1 MCIRDRLVPF
11 VDSKGNFGKA
21 YSRDMSCAA
30 ARYTEAKLEGVCEE
44 LFRDIDKETV
54 DFVPNYDSTT
64 TEPTPVS
71 YTHLDVYKRQL
82 LCKVRLCERGRFR
95 LHPRGRGV
103 VPDAAEVLRGTIWN
117 GLRLA
122 PAVFSGRII
131 FKRAMPELP
140 RTLRHCIFTG
150 GGVKVDGICS
160 AAFCES
166 AALRQTFRLNCKV
179 TGFARGS
186 PFEER
191 LPPLRGSLSP

>member
-1 MCIRDRLVPF
+1 M
-11 VDSKGNFGKA
+11 
-21 YSRDMSCAA
+21 
-30 ARYTEAKLEGVCEE
+30 
-44 LFRDIDKETV
+44 
-54 DFVPNYDSTT
+54 
-64 TEPTPVS
+64 
-71 YTHLDVYKRQL
+71 
-82 LCKVRLCERGRFR
+82 
-95 LHPRGRGV
+95 

-131 FKRAMPELP
+131 FKRAMPERP
-140 RTLRHCIFTG
+140 RKLRHCIFTG

-191 LPPLRGSLSP
+191 LPPFRGKMSPQVTERARRLIGNNAKQKNPGSFSFRESFGGDDQI

>member
-1 MCIRDRLVPF
+1 M
-11 VDSKGNFGKA
+11 
-21 YSRDMSCAA
+21 
-30 ARYTEAKLEGVCEE
+30 
-44 LFRDIDKETV
+44 
-54 DFVPNYDSTT
+54 
-64 TEPTPVS
+64 
-71 YTHLDVYKRQL
+71 
-82 LCKVRLCERGRFR
+82 
-95 LHPRGRGV
+95 

-131 FKRAMPELP
+131 LKRAMPERL
-140 RTLRHCIFTG
+140 RKLRHCIFTG
-150 GGVKVDGICS
+150 GGVKVCNSDGICS

-191 LPPLRGSLSP
+191 LPRSGESVTVGDGEGEEADREQRKKKKIPEAEASGNLLEVTTRFELVDEGFADPCLTTWPRHHI

>member
-1 MCIRDRLVPF
+1 MHYYAKFGF
-11 VDSKGNFGKA
+11 VN
-21 YSRDMSCAA
+21 
-30 ARYTEAKLEGVCEE
+30 EGVSG
-44 LFRDIDKETV
+44 
-54 DFVPNYDSTT
+54 ST
-64 TEPTPVS
+64 
-71 YTHLDVYKRQL
+71 H
-82 LCKVRLCERGRFR
+82 G
-95 LHPRGRGV
+95 GV
-103 VPDAAEVLRGTIWN
+103 VWYQMRLSLRGTIWN

-131 FKRAMPELP
+131 FKRAMPERP
-140 RTLRHCIFTG
+140 RKLRHCIFTG

-191 LPPLRGSLSP
+191 LPRSGGRCHRR

>member
-1 MCIRDRLVPF
+1 MHYYAKFGF
-11 VDSKGNFGKA
+11 VN
-21 YSRDMSCAA
+21 
-30 ARYTEAKLEGVCEE
+30 EGVSG
-44 LFRDIDKETV
+44 
-54 DFVPNYDSTT
+54 ST
-64 TEPTPVS
+64 
-71 YTHLDVYKRQL
+71 H
-82 LCKVRLCERGRFR
+82 G
-95 LHPRGRGV
+95 GRGV

-131 FKRAMPELP
+131 FKRAMPERP
-140 RTLRHCIFTG
+140 RKLRHCIFTG

-191 LPPLRGSLSP
+191 LPRSGGKMSPQGDKRGSLSP

>member
-1 MCIRDRLVPF
+1 MHYYAKFGF
-11 VDSKGNFGKA
+11 VN
-21 YSRDMSCAA
+21 
-30 ARYTEAKLEGVCEE
+30 EGVSG
-44 LFRDIDKETV
+44 
-54 DFVPNYDSTT
+54 ST
-64 TEPTPVS
+64 
-71 YTHLDVYKRQL
+71 H
-82 LCKVRLCERGRFR
+82 G
-95 LHPRGRGV
+95 GV
-103 VPDAAEVLRGTIWN
+103 VWYQMAAEVLRGTIWN

-131 FKRAMPELP
+131 FKRAMPERL
-140 RTLRHCIFTG
+140 RKLRHCIFTG